1 MDIFAFLFLSSCSL
15 VFLSDFSYAADSIT
29 QSQSLSEGMTLV
41 SKDGSFVLGFFTPG
55 KSTNRYLGIWY
66 NNNPVDQTVVWVA
79 NRLNPINDSS
89 GVLMVNSSGSLVLLS
104 QNSSTVAWSANSTKQ
119 ALNPIVQL
127 LDSGNLV
134 VRDEKEQ
141 HPENYLWQSFDYPC
155 DTLLQGMKL
164 GWDSRIGLE
173 WRLSAW
179 KSPDDPSPGEL
190 TYGIERHNYAEKV
203 MKKGSKKYFR
213 TGLWNGNYFSG
224 VPALKA
230 NPVFNYIFV
239 SNKDEVYYTFHMI
252 NKSVISI
259 LVLNQTNNLLER
271 FIWVEAEKK
280 WSMYTYVPKDS
291 CDTYNLCGVY
301 GNCIIG
307 ESPVC
312 QCLEGFKPKS
322 SETWNPNEWSKG
334 CVRKRQLSCQ
344 DKDKIG
350 FVKFVGIKLPD
361 TTNSWM
367 NGSMNL
373 EECRVK
379 CLNNCSC
386 TAYSNSNISDGGSG
400 CIIWYGDLIDIRQ
413 ISANEQ
419 ELYIRMSASDIE
431 AKKGHK
437 MKLAVVVVAA
447 TLAVVFGMLLIG
459 FYICRSR
466 TNLKGHQNNEGQMED
481 LELPFLDLSTIAG
494 ATDNFAINNKLGEGG
509 FGSVYKGVLEDE
521 QEIAVKRLSRS
532 SGQGLNE
539 FKNEVRLIAK
549 LQHRNLVKLLAYYFG
564 MARTFGG
571 DQSEGSTNRVVGTY
585 GYMAPEYAFNGHFST
600 KSDVFSFG
608 ILLLEIISGKKCR
621 AFFHP
626 NHSHN
631 LIGHAW
637 ILWNEGRPLELVD
650 ECLGNSCTL
659 SEVLRCIHLSL
670 LCVQHRPEDRPSMS
684 SVVVVLGSE
693 SALPQPKKPG
703 FFFEKDSNEA
713 HGFSSNHE
721 LSSTNGITITLLE
734 AR

>member
-1 MDIFAFLFLSSCSL
+1 
-15 VFLSDFSYAADSIT
+15 
-29 QSQSLSEGMTLV
+29 
-41 SKDGSFVLGFFTPG
+41 
-55 KSTNRYLGIWY
+55 
-66 NNNPVDQTVVWVA
+66 
-79 NRLNPINDSS
+79 
-89 GVLMVNSSGSLVLLS
+89 
-104 QNSSTVAWSANSTKQ
+104 
-119 ALNPIVQL
+119 
-127 LDSGNLV
+127 
-134 VRDEKEQ
+134 
-141 HPENYLWQSFDYPC
+141 
-155 DTLLQGMKL
+155 MKL

-239 SNKDEVYYTFHMI
+239 SNKDEVYNTLHMI
-252 NKSVISI
+252 NKSVIWI

-350 FVKFVGIKLPD
+350 FVKFAGIKLPD

-379 CLNNCSC
+379 CLKNCSC

-400 CIIWYGDLIDIRQ
+400 CIIWYRDLIDIRQ

-419 ELYIRMSASDIE
+419 ELYIRMSASDI
-431 AKKGHK
+431 G
-437 MKLAVVVVAA
+437 
-447 TLAVVFGMLLIG
+447 VFPLCFAFWFIL
-459 FYICRSR
+459 
-466 TNLKGHQNNEGQMED
+466 
-481 LELPFLDLSTIAG
+481 FL
-494 ATDNFAINNKLGEGG
+494 
-509 FGSVYKGVLEDE
+509 
-521 QEIAVKRLSRS
+521 
-532 SGQGLNE
+532 
-539 FKNEVRLIAK
+539 
-549 LQHRNLVKLLAYYFG
+549 
-564 MARTFGG
+564 
-571 DQSEGSTNRVVGTY
+571 
-585 GYMAPEYAFNGHFST
+585 
-600 KSDVFSFG
+600 
-608 ILLLEIISGKKCR
+608 
-621 AFFHP
+621 
-626 NHSHN
+626 
-631 LIGHAW
+631 
-637 ILWNEGRPLELVD
+637 
-650 ECLGNSCTL
+650 
-659 SEVLRCIHLSL
+659 
-670 LCVQHRPEDRPSMS
+670 
-684 SVVVVLGSE
+684 
-693 SALPQPKKPG
+693 
-703 FFFEKDSNEA
+703 
-713 HGFSSNHE
+713 
-721 LSSTNGITITLLE
+721 
-734 AR
+734 